1 MSQSPQFKSK
11 FERNFAATLRKKGIG
26 AEYEPEKVPYVLNC
40 IYLPDFKLKNG
51 VYLELKGELDAISR
65 RKMLAVKQQNP
76 HLDIRFV
83 FMRASN
89 KLRKG
94 SKVTYAKWAEDHGF
108 KWCEGMPPKSWFL

>member
-1 MSQSPQFKSK
+1 MHSQ
-11 FERNFAATLRKKGIG
+11 FERDFAKTLKKKGIK
-26 AEYEPEKVPYVLNC
+26 ADYEPIRVPYILECTYV
-40 IYLPDFKLKNG
+40 PDFRLSNG
-51 VYLELKGELDAISR
+51 ILLELKGELDIISR

-76 HLDIRFV
+76 QLDIRFV

-108 KWCEGMPPKSWFL
+108 KWCEGYPPKEWFK